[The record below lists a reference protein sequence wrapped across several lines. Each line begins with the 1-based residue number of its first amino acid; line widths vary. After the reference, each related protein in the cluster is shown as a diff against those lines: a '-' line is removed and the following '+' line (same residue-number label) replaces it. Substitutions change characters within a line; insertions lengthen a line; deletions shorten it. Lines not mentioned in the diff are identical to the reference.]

1 MFNLDIFQ
9 TIDSVAIFVTQR
21 IKTITSIFENPYA
34 ELTNQAREVARAL
47 TFPQPIKWEY
57 VTDVATGLTIL
68 KSEKDAKALE
78 RVRQMAD
85 ELFK

>member
-9 TIDSVAIFVTQR
+9 IINSVTIFLTQR
-21 IKTITSIFENPYA
+21 IKTITNIFENSYA

-47 TFPQPIKWEY
+47 TYPQPIKWEY
-57 VTDVATGLTIL
+57 VIDATTGLKIL
-68 KSEKDAKALE
+68 KAEKDSKALE